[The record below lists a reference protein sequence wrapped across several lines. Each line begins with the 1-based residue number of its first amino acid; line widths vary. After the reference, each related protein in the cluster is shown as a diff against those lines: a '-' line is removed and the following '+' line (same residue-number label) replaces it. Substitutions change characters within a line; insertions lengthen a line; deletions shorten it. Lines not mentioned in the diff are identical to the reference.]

1 MTLLF
6 TPYGHGLLLYLV
18 IFIQAKDN
26 ARMQNKWLIV
36 NMQSTKEFSSHT
48 VRVLSSLHIMC
59 LNICAFVRAYA
70 CENTKMKYCILD
82 EKVEV
87 LILLNLK

>member
-1 MTLLF
+1 MTVLL
-6 TPYGHGLLLYLV
+6 TPNGHGLLLYIV

-48 VRVLSSLHIMC
+48 VHV
-59 LNICAFVRAYA
+59 
-70 CENTKMKYCILD
+70 
-82 EKVEV
+82 
-87 LILLNLK
+87 